1 LEPPDYP
8 WISVED
14 YLILDR
20 SSREARYEYL
30 DGQLRMLAG
39 GSFSHS
45 RIALNI
51 AHLLDDQLGDGPCTA
66 YNSDLR
72 VRLSEDRYVYPDIT
86 VTCDEQEEDD
96 DMIHF
101 PRVIFEVLSPTTE
114 MYDRGAKFAAY
125 RACPTLEDYVLV
137 DSQSQAVEVYHR
149 EKSRWIYT
157 PNGPGDMVELK
168 SLNAYLPVA
177 AIYEKVR
184 FK

>member
-1 LEPPDYP
+1 MN
-8 WISVED
+8 VED

-30 DGQLRMLAG
+30 DGQLRMRAG

-45 RIALNI
+45 RIALNT
-51 AHLLDDQLGDGPCTA
+51 AYLLDDQLGNGPCTT

-72 VRLSEDRYVYPDIT
+72 VRVSEDRYFYPDIT
-86 VTCDEQEEDD
+86 VTCDEQEEED
-96 DMIHF
+96 ILHF
-101 PRVIFEVLSPTTE
+101 PRVIVEVLSPTTE
-114 MYDRGAKFAAY
+114 AFDRGAKFAAY

-137 DSQSQAVEVYHR
+137 NSQSQSVEVYHR
-149 EKSRWIYT
+149 EKSRWTYT
-157 PNGPGDMVELK
+157 PYGPGDMVELK
-168 SLNAYLPVA
+168 SLNVYLSVA